1 MEKNSDTPGR
11 YARIL
16 LDYWFKRSFGS
27 ERWKRLLILFLQEII
42 PERTIEELTFVSQE
56 HLNPSPEKKGIRIDV
71 ECVDKDGTRFVV
83 EMQLTP
89 QYDFYQRAVFNSTFA
104 IQQQMEKGSS
114 GYDFPPVY
122 FVGLLDFSLHKN
134 SDRVLFR
141 YDLREREN
149 RELMTDRIQ
158 YVFLELPNCRRAL
171 TPEAS
176 ILDNFCYALHNMEKL
191 PEKPLGFDSELL
203 QLLFDSAEIAN
214 FTPQE
219 RTKYDLDMRTERDF
233 KNQLFYARE
242 EGKKE
247 GRKEGREEGRESALK
262 EITEHLLAKGMSQEE
277 VDAILSDVL
286 HESK

>member
-42 PERTIEELTFVSQE
+42 PERKIEELTFVSQE
-56 HLNPSPEKKGIRIDV
+56 HLSPSPEKKGIRIDV

-83 EMQLTP
+83 EMQLTQ

-104 IQQQMEKGSS
+104 IQQQMDKGSS

-134 SDRVLFR
+134 SDRVQFR
-141 YDLREREN
+141 YDLRERET
-149 RELMTDRIQ
+149 RRIQ
-158 YVFLELPNCRRAL
+158 YIFLELPNCRRAL

-176 ILDNFCYALHNMEKL
+176 ILDNFCYALHNMERL

-247 GRKEGREEGRESALK
+247 GREEGRKEGREEGREEALK
-262 EITEHLLAKGMSQEE
+262 DISERLLAKGMTLEE
-277 VDAILSDVL
+277 VQSILSDI
-286 HESK
+286 